1 MHTFVSSTLMAPNE
15 ASSEQK
21 SCDTTPPCSS
31 QMARQ
36 PTRSLCTCVS
46 VVVVRHLHTMKSSV
60 ATLGC
65 LQAPHRTQ
73 RTMHPRCHSHA
84 SLTPTLAHSTI
95 VCLTREAHWRPHRS
109 ASGPMVD
116 SQLHPAP
123 TSHSPT
129 PSEHNCEVRLG
140 ERAGCDS

>member
-1 MHTFVSSTLMAPNE
+1 MQEEACRHTLSA
-15 ASSEQK
+15 
-21 SCDTTPPCSS
+21 
-31 QMARQ
+31 
-36 PTRSLCTCVS
+36 
-46 VVVVRHLHTMKSSV
+46 LHTMLRHAV
-60 ATLGC
+60 
-65 LQAPHRTQ
+65 HRALYQ
-73 RTMHPRCHSHA
+73 
-84 SLTPTLAHSTI
+84 AHSTI